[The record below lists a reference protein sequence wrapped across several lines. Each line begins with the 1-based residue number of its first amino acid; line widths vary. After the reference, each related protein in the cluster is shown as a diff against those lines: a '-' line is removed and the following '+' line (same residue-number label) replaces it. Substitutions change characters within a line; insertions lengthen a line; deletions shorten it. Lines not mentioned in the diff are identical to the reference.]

1 MTGLWGRH
9 PTELLEVQ
17 KCVLEEMS
25 LMQRLQ
31 ELSGASQARRRERH
45 AREEE
50 LEKDL
55 VALKPI
61 VEPCLACSQKEGSGT
76 GGDRP
81 SGEPQTLS
89 KGLLYPVQLLQGTL
103 GELSPAWVHLH
114 ICKA

>member
-9 PTELLEVQ
+9 PTEPLEVQ

-31 ELSGASQARRRERH
+31 ELSGALQARRSERH
-45 AREEE
+45 AREGEH
-50 LEKDL
+50 EKDL

-89 KGLLYPVQLLQGTL
+89 KGLLYPVQLLQETL
-103 GELSPAWVHLH
+103 GELSPAWVHLP